1 MKISNFKFD
10 ITSYITKTRN
20 LSNYFM
26 YMCIYKCRVTITQI
40 FVRKDETSSAIQTIN
55 QYLSLN

>member
-26 YMCIYKCRVTITQI
+26 YVY
-40 FVRKDETSSAIQTIN
+40 IQM
-55 QYLSLN
+55 

>member
-26 YMCIYKCRVTITQI
+26 YMCIYKCRVTITQS
-40 FVRKDETSSAIQTIN
+40 FVRKDETSSTIQTN
-55 QYLSLN
+55 